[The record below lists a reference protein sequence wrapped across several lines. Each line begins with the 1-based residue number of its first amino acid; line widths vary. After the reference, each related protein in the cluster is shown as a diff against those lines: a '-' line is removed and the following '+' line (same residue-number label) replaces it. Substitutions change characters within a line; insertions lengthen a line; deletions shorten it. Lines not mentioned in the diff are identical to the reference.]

1 VLKAVEETEQLTFAQ
16 QGNGRL
22 EISVT
27 GLDLQIH
34 RLAQLV
40 LKVVEEMEQL
50 TFALLAN
57 TSQEINVVAQKR

>member
-27 GLDLQIH
+27 GVDLQIK
-34 RLAQLV
+34 RIEQLV
-40 LKVVEEMEQL
+40 DKEGEEMEQL
-50 TFALLAN
+50 TFAMLEN
-57 TSQEINVVAQKR
+57 KSQEINVVAQKS